1 MCHPLKHLSLKLVTS
16 IIWGFNQGG
25 KKEKKDFLLYLFVS
39 SDEKA
44 NDLSLN
50 VLQ

>member
-1 MCHPLKHLSLKLVTS
+1 MFIIKLVISTV
-16 IIWGFNQGG
+16 WGFKQGG
-25 KKEKKDFLLYLFVS
+25 KKERKGRVLSYLFVS
-39 SDEKA
+39 TDEKA